1 MMYVHAEKF
10 TNYIDFEPQYH
21 ATLSNTENISEKTE
35 CIVSCPRLIEKRIK
49 IHAYCAQANSTHH
62 SVFENILL
70 LTVSWFPDVKGVFH
84 DDE

>member
-10 TNYIDFEPQYH
+10 TSDIDFEPQYH
-21 ATLSNTENISEKTE
+21 ATLSNPESVSEKTK

-84 DDE
+84 YDE

>member
-10 TNYIDFEPQYH
+10 TNYSDFEPQYH
-21 ATLSNTENISEKTE
+21 ATLSNPENVSEKTK
-35 CIVSCPRLIEKRIK
+35 CIVSCPRLIEKRMK